1 MVILSIYKY
10 RCRRFRRA
18 FILKDSLVLHYLHQ
32 AGRGS
37 HSGVGP
43 IYSVPPFLQRGH
55 DIGSFLSGLFGLV
68 RPVLWSGV
76 KEVVLET
83 LRTGGRLLSDLA
95 DNTVGDV
102 KPGTSRN
109 MSAIRHKILFIN
121 YGAGDVKAPQL

>member
-83 LRTGGRLLSDLA
+83 LRTGGRL
-95 DNTVGDV
+95 V
-102 KPGTSRN
+102 
-109 MSAIRHKILFIN
+109 
-121 YGAGDVKAPQL
+121 